1 MLASRPYH
9 HKRSLTAW
17 FEIKLSF
24 NSMKRSTRK
33 SNNRWKGMRH
43 KDIRNAR
50 YRFFVEDLLDFLH
63 NTVKDSPAREL
74 YQNHFEP
81 KKHFRL
87 LGTMITSF
95 WPHIVV
101 WKILYHD
108 SVLFCYFDLILLV
121 FFSRLPGPLLV
132 SFPQA
137 FALHIWRE
145 KLRDKMQGESPNS
158 D

>member
-1 MLASRPYH
+1 MS
-9 HKRSLTAW
+9 
-17 FEIKLSF
+17 
-24 NSMKRSTRK
+24 
-33 SNNRWKGMRH
+33 
-43 KDIRNAR
+43 
-50 YRFFVEDLLDFLH
+50 
-63 NTVKDSPAREL
+63 
-74 YQNHFEP
+74 

-101 WKILYHD
+101 SKILYHD

-137 FALHIWRE
+137 FALQIWRE
-145 KLRDKMQGESPNS
+145 KLRDKMQGESLNS
-158 D
+158 DLYCQNVGSSVFPDARMMSFFVWTSSALYDEWKYRILLRLGGNHPQPSSPWFSTKNITSKYRNYTSEVVICVRRPISVI